1 MVGAYAVL
9 AREPTKF
16 GMRAVQTGPTSVLI
30 LGRETFEAMRLKR
43 PELDQALV
51 AAEDYLEQ
59 QGVPQVDFVS
69 VNENSLD
76 IESPQAERA
85 EGAKRFRRAVRR
97 LAVLARAARKV
108 GLVDYD
114 PSVLLHQ
121 LSSHQQRD
129 EVEAEPPLD
138 ELDELKAAKP
148 PSTDEKW
155 AWVSTV
161 LGQLSMQE
169 LISDD
174 VLTQIN
180 SQVAT
185 LAGHSKRQSII
196 FEVLKQ
202 EIRSVDFGELFKKDP
217 ELMAKV
223 QKILNNNTN
232 NSNLQEAEFG

>member
-1 MVGAYAVL
+1 
-9 AREPTKF
+9 
-16 GMRAVQTGPTSVLI
+16 
-30 LGRETFEAMRLKR
+30 MRLKR

-76 IESPQAERA
+76 IEAPQAERA
-85 EGAKRFRRAVRR
+85 EGGKRFRRAVRR
-97 LAVLARAARKV
+97 LAVLARAAKRV
-108 GLVDYD
+108 GLERYD

-155 AWVSTV
+155 AWISTV

-202 EIRSVDFGELFKKDP
+202 EMRSVDFGELFKKDP
-217 ELMAKV
+217 ELMTKV
-223 QKILNNNTN
+223 QKILNNNNN
-232 NSNLQEAEFG
+232 NSNLQDGEFGG